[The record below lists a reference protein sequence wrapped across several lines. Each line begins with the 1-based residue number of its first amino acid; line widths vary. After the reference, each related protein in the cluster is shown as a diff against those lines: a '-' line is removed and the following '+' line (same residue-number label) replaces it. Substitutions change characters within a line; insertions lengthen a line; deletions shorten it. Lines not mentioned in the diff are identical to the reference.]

1 MSTTLFSFTNIKLD
15 SGLMDEIWSF
25 NPRNLESLEDIT
37 VSKYSIALAQYL
49 IYFTSQYNNTKA
61 ELMNKKR
68 IFDASVGIA
77 MDKDLLKKYKTKKDA
92 VDFLVSTN
100 PELSKLNDEINVL
113 QDELIKLDGIDRSIS
128 EFIATFKRELTRR
141 EKELFTTRQERR

>member
-1 MSTTLFSFTNIKLD
+1 MNTTLFSFNNIKLD

-25 NPRNLESLEDIT
+25 SPRNLESIDDIT
-37 VSKYSIALAQYL
+37 VSKYSIALAQYM

-61 ELMNKKR
+61 NLTNKKR
-68 IFDASVGIA
+68 TFDASIA
-77 MDKDLLKKYKTKKDA
+77 IFIDADLLKKYKAKKDA

-100 PELSKLNDEINVL
+100 PDLGRLNDEINIL

-128 EFIATFKRELTRR
+128 ELIATFKRELTRR
-141 EKELFTTRQERR
+141 EKELFATRQERR